1 MSVHGSFYRSL
12 IPVMS
17 NLIITFYFGQM
28 SVVSL
33 SGNIHSIS
41 LSKLFIRCPV
51 HVIHGTNDA
60 IVPFYHGRTLYENL
74 PDYTKTVP
82 FWAQG
87 AGHNN
92 IEKDMAT
99 AFIKRLLQFIRQCD
113 RLNYPSRM
121 SNRRTTTQ
129 NQQLLLHKQGQSDFL
144 ESLRQSGRVE
154 INSPATNAQQG
165 IVGYASKD
173 QYCAIP
179 VPQSTNVETVKK
191 TSSTKPS
198 KQRKQKGTLVMRSSH
213 NQVLTPPPTS
223 HLPSTTPNQRSCD
236 NTQSSDLNNTSLLMM
251 TNQPANALSTHSIG
265 IQHQQHRI
273 VPTPEE
279 TWHHQQFYVPRNRN
293 VSYDRSMS
301 MPNSLLSSP
310 LNGSQSLL
318 QQHHQERQA
327 YYQELMQQQQQQQQ
341 HQQQQQRQQQH
352 QQWQQIQ
359 QQQPQPL
366 QQQQQ

>member
-1 MSVHGSFYRSL
+1 M
-12 IPVMS
+12 P

-28 SVVSL
+28 SIVFL

-60 IVPFYHGRTLYENL
+60 IVPFYHGETLYENL

-121 SNRRTTTQ
+121 SNRRTMTQ
-129 NQQLLLHKQGQSDFL
+129 NQQLLHKQGQSDFL

-154 INSPATNAQQG
+154 INSPA
-165 IVGYASKD
+165 
-173 QYCAIP
+173 
-179 VPQSTNVETVKK
+179 VKK
-191 TSSTKPS
+191 MSSTKPS

-213 NQVLTPPPTS
+213 NQVLTPPPS
-223 HLPSTTPNQRSCD
+223 HLPSTTPNQDSCG
-236 NTQSSDLNNTSLLMM
+236 NTQSSDMKNTSLLMM
-251 TNQPANALSTHSIG
+251 ANQPANALSTHSIG
-265 IQHQQHRI
+265 IQH
-273 VPTPEE
+273 
-279 TWHHQQFYVPRNRN
+279 
-293 VSYDRSMS
+293 
-301 MPNSLLSSP
+301 
-310 LNGSQSLL
+310 
-318 QQHHQERQA
+318 
-327 YYQELMQQQQQQQQ
+327 
-341 HQQQQQRQQQH
+341 
-352 QQWQQIQ
+352 
-359 QQQPQPL
+359 
-366 QQQQQ
+366 